1 MLHDFSQFSAFL
13 FPSPLVLSSHLF
25 FFFFLIL
32 FISLFKKVDTGK
44 GSNLANVLI
53 EQNVFLIK
61 ENFPVLLSSSCLLY
75 QVEC

>member
-13 FPSPLVLSSHLF
+13 FPSPLVLSSHL

-53 EQNVFLIK
+53 EQNVFLRK

-75 QVEC
+75 QVER